1 MCDKPYTSSD
11 KWTVSIISGL
21 LFLLISSPYAYALT
35 GNIASRIGLK
45 INEGG
50 GLCPN
55 LAGLMIHAALFTV
68 FIRLLMTK
76 GSGECVK
83 PYTSKDKWI
92 ISMIGGLMFLLISS
106 PFLYEVVDALTSSF
120 GLSIA
125 DSKGCPNLGGLVIH
139 TSVFIL
145 VTRLLMR

>member
-21 LFLLISSPYAYALT
+21 LFLLVSSPYAYAIT

-45 INEGG
+45 ITDG

-55 LAGLMIHAALFTV
+55 LAGLMIHAAVFTV
-68 FIRLLMTK
+68 ILRMLMSK
-76 GSGECVK
+76 GSGDCSK

-106 PFLYEVVDALTSSF
+106 PFLYEAVDALTSSF
-120 GLSIA
+120 GLNIA
-125 DSKGCPNLGGLVIH
+125 DEKGCPNLGGLIVH